1 MLGTLLLLSGSVVG
15 LLQLKSVQT
24 YIVCK
29 VTEKLEEMLQVDVR
43 VAQFHYNPLSSIFID
58 SVYLSDQQHDTL
70 AYIEHL
76 QAEFNPLALCDQRIE
91 IQAIKLQNPYV
102 NIQSGSDS
110 TLNIQFL
117 IDALKTDTLNFPY
130 RLNIDYLEL
139 QQTRVRYNELLVD
152 QLDLALAL
160 PVLSMDSLDVQ
171 LHSLHLRAQLDKLD
185 ASFEANLKGNL
196 DSIFAKDM
204 QLVFRKEKLFSGN
217 VVLYHPLKLDSMYVE
232 ANCTDLYCNNA
243 LLQDLLSQLK
253 MQPVQLPEMIS
264 RLGHIH
270 YKGDIRGGLE
280 NID

>member
-1 MLGTLLLLSGSVVG
+1 MKKALIIIGIVLGTLLLLSGSVVG

-130 RLNIDYLEL
+130 RLNISFDSSLSGSASTPLISSDRYPLPPPSCGL
-139 QQTRVRYNELLVD
+139 WRV
-152 QLDLALAL
+152 
-160 PVLSMDSLDVQ
+160 S
-171 LHSLHLRAQLDKLD
+171 
-185 ASFEANLKGNL
+185 
-196 DSIFAKDM
+196 
-204 QLVFRKEKLFSGN
+204 
-217 VVLYHPLKLDSMYVE
+217 
-232 ANCTDLYCNNA
+232 
-243 LLQDLLSQLK
+243 
-253 MQPVQLPEMIS
+253 
-264 RLGHIH
+264 
-270 YKGDIRGGLE
+270 
-280 NID
+280 